1 LGCYNSVSS
10 APALTTVTTNMS
22 RRFSRSEKG
31 KWQAPQE
38 PTNKRPPVRI
48 LADDCENLIESN
60 RRTVIGRVTN
70 PSIQRPRAVI
80 DFMAQVWNLE
90 GRIEGRP
97 LGLDKFQIKFTT
109 EYELLQVLE
118 KGPYHYKR
126 WMLLLQRWEPTVSD
140 QFPSN
145 ISFHI
150 KIHGIPLQYWSEGT
164 IFTIGKT
171 LGSCV
176 VKDVNEAKIW
186 VEMNGLQPLVM
197 RAEIEL
203 PTDDITEVEFE
214 YTKIEKHCFTCFSL
228 FHEESTCP
236 QRDPKAPPPKDRILG
251 ITQQIALQRIES
263 EKRRH
268 DDRRGYRRPDEAHI
282 NARTPASSYEL
293 TRRDRSID
301 LRYRHREVEY
311 RRDNSVLSRTARSNS
326 GYRRTEAPNLQYRVV
341 EKSRQSSGSS
351 TPYVNPLPR
360 QSLDQVTGNIPQVQ
374 IAENHQSTSTR
385 VLTPSH
391 DLRDR
396 PQLPTMEVNAQPSA
410 SKQEITPA
418 RNLQSRIDNPNGSKD
433 ASHSGSRERRSA
445 LARLSEPI
453 DRMPP
458 SFESGRLQ
466 VNEDNI
472 EGEVIPEQMEGEN
485 EAMESTRVPTVRR
498 LRDKHA
504 GSSRT
509 VFHSIPLAPQSKSLA
524 KRKVTTRKR
533 IARSP
538 LQTLALRRSTTT
550 RSSTST
556 RRMIVE
562 DKESTIPCN
571 KAGSSK
577 Q

>member
-1 LGCYNSVSS
+1 
-10 APALTTVTTNMS
+10 MS

-80 DFMAQVWNLE
+80 DFMAQ
-90 GRIEGRP
+90 
-97 LGLDKFQIKFTT
+97 
-109 EYELLQVLE
+109 
-118 KGPYHYKR
+118 
-126 WMLLLQRWEPTVSD
+126 
-140 QFPSN
+140 
-145 ISFHI
+145 
-150 KIHGIPLQYWSEGT
+150 
-164 IFTIGKT
+164 
-171 LGSCV
+171 
-176 VKDVNEAKIW
+176 
-186 VEMNGLQPLVM
+186 
-197 RAEIEL
+197 
-203 PTDDITEVEFE
+203 
-214 YTKIEKHCFTCFSL
+214 
-228 FHEESTCP
+228 ESTCP
-236 QRDPKAPPPKDRILG
+236 QRDPKAPPSKDRILG

-326 GYRRTEAPNLQYRVV
+326 GYRRTEAPNIQYRVV

-351 TPYVNPLPR
+351 TPYGNPLPR

-533 IARSP
+533 ITRSP

-577 Q
+577 QRKNNGAPILHFIHYFSIPPIGLSGGLSLFWNDDTDITILESSPNLVDTRVVHKGVTTFVSFVYGAPQQKIEPHLGCTRWSSI